1 MPIVKRNNN
10 GQRTYLQFVL
20 LRKTKYK
27 TKKDVIKYLDHHGYY
42 SDGIET
48 GSNWQFWRA
57 RQINPDDQ
65 NYYYRVLPVSKNVKL
80 VSAYLKYG
88 SSSHK

>member
-1 MPIVKRNNN
+1 MPDVKRNNN
-10 GQRTYLQFVL
+10 GQRTYLQSVL

-27 TKKDVIKYLDHHGYY
+27 TKKDVIKYLDHHGSY

-48 GSNWQFWRA
+48 GSNWQFWRC

-65 NYYYRVLPVSKNVKL
+65 NYYYRVLPVSHDVRIIT
-80 VSAYLKYG
+80 AYLKHG
-88 SSSHK
+88 SASHK

>member
-1 MPIVKRNNN
+1 MPDVRRNNN
-10 GQRTYLQFVL
+10 VQRTYLQSVL

-27 TKKDVIKYLDHHGYY
+27 TKKDVIKYLYHHNY

-48 GSNWQFWRA
+48 ESNWHFWKA

-65 NYYYRVLPVSKNVKL
+65 NYYYRVLPVSHDIRI
-80 VSAYLKYG
+80 VSAYLKDG
-88 SSSHK
+88 SASHK

>member
-1 MPIVKRNNN
+1 MLDVKRNNN
-10 GQRTYLQFVL
+10 GQRAYLQSVL

-48 GSNWQFWRA
+48 GSNQQFLRA
-57 RQINPDDQ
+57 KQINHDDQ
-65 NYYYRVLPVSKNVKL
+65 NYYYRVLPVSHDIRIIT
-80 VSAYLKYG
+80 AYLKNG